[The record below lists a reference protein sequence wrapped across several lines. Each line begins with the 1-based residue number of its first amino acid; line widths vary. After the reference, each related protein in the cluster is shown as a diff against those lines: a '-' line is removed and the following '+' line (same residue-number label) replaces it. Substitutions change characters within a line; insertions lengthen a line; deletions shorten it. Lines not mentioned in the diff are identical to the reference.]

1 MLKALLSR
9 ARFSRTALCCFC
21 VARSSLTATVR
32 VGSPEAM
39 ENLGADLASRTGAG
53 DTVCLHGDVG
63 AGKTCFARGFIRART
78 ADPGLRVTSPSYLL
92 DNSYEADDGLMCVR
106 KKRARRSARVVH
118 LLPRSIHH
126 MDLYRLS
133 EEADLRV
140 LNLEE
145 ALAECAWPNSR
156 ELSRGRCARASRLSV
171 TRRSASMQ
179 VCVYSSGQSAS
190 ENSCPP
196 AG

>member
-1 MLKALLSR
+1 MLQRLLLGR
-9 ARFSRTALCCFC
+9 ARLSRTALCCFC
-21 VARSSLTATVR
+21 VARSHLTATVR

-39 ENLGADLASRTGAG
+39 ESLGADLARRTGAG

-78 ADPGLRVTSPSYLL
+78 EDPGLRVTSPSYLL
-92 DNSYEADDGLMCVR
+92 DNSYEADDGMMCVR
-106 KKRARRSARVVH
+106 NNVRASRVVDAHSARV
-118 LLPRSIHH
+118 PSSPRARSIHH

-145 ALAECAWPNSR
+145 ALAEC
-156 ELSRGRCARASRLSV
+156 E
-171 TRRSASMQ
+171 
-179 VCVYSSGQSAS
+179 
-190 ENSCPP
+190 
-196 AG
+196 

>member
-39 ENLGADLASRTGAG
+39 ESLGADLARRTGAG

-78 ADPGLRVTSPSYLL
+78 EDPGLRVTSPSYLL

-106 KKRARRSARVVH
+106 NNVRA
-118 LLPRSIHH
+118 
-126 MDLYRLS
+126 
-133 EEADLRV
+133 
-140 LNLEE
+140 
-145 ALAECAWPNSR
+145 
-156 ELSRGRCARASRLSV
+156 SRGRRTLSARSLVTSRAQHSPHGPLPV
-171 TRRSASMQ
+171 
-179 VCVYSSGQSAS
+179 VG
-190 ENSCPP
+190 
-196 AG
+196 GG

>member
-1 MLKALLSR
+1 M
-9 ARFSRTALCCFC
+9 
-21 VARSSLTATVR
+21 
-32 VGSPEAM
+32 
-39 ENLGADLASRTGAG
+39 SRTGAG

-145 ALAECAWPNSR
+145 ALAEC
-156 ELSRGRCARASRLSV
+156 E
-171 TRRSASMQ
+171 
-179 VCVYSSGQSAS
+179 
-190 ENSCPP
+190 
-196 AG
+196 

>member
-1 MLKALLSR
+1 MDGDR
-9 ARFSRTALCCFC
+9 ARSLESRPKKVVTVVRAETPQTVGSYEPL
-21 VARSSLTATVR
+21 VR
-32 VGSPEAM
+32 V
-39 ENLGADLASRTGAG
+39 SRTGAG

-156 ELSRGRCARASRLSV
+156 ELSHGRCARASRLSV